1 MKPEQEEA
9 FAEFVASPGREP
21 SAALEALITTPPG
34 GPSVRGFAWHT
45 RYADGA
51 LRGNPAAQDR
61 VAVLGPRGADVAEV
75 TGSSGPV
82 HLPLA
87 DGYGEGVVPGAGR
100 VRFLGDHG
108 LVVAEREVAP
118 LLPRNGTLLPR

>member
-1 MKPEQEEA
+1 M
-9 FAEFVASPGREP
+9 
-21 SAALEALITTPPG
+21 
-34 GPSVRGFAWHT
+34 
-45 RYADGA
+45 
-51 LRGNPAAQDR
+51 
-61 VAVLGPRGADVAEV
+61 

-82 HLPLA
+82 RLPLA

-108 LVVAEREVAP
+108 LVVAETEVAP